1 MTTEPVPVSNFAPAW
16 SKVGGVVLYSAHVLR
31 RLDRF
36 SAVYAR
42 QPDFCEKVH
51 LFFHH
56 GTKSAF
62 VKGHE
67 RRKLSPYGLVIMG
80 QYP

>member
-16 SKVGGVVLYSAHVLR
+16 SKVGGVVLFSAHVLR

-51 LFFHH
+51 LFFSSWH
-56 GTKSAF
+56 KECF
-62 VKGHE
+62 CE
-67 RRKLSPYGLVIMG
+67 RS
-80 QYP
+80 